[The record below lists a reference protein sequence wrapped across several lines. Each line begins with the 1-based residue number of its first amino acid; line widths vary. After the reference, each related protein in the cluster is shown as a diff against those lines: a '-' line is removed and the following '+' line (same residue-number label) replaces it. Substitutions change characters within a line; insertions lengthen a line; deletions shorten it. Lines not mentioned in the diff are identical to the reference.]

1 MMDFECLIIGGGPA
15 GLTAATY
22 LGRFRRKVLVVDA
35 GDSRALSIPK
45 SHNYPGFADGIAG
58 PELLRLQREQARQY
72 GAEMLPGTVSKL
84 ARTGEGFRAALDG
97 RDIVVPRVLCAT
109 GLKDRSPDMPGLR
122 EAVAHAAL
130 RYCPVCDAFE
140 ATDKT
145 IAIYGSIKDAEAK
158 AVFMR
163 TYSRDVTLLPTDDT
177 PDDAARRRLAQA
189 GVTLA
194 PSPPRDLRPID
205 GAEGIGVE
213 LLSGQKLQFD
223 VLYPVLGCDVR
234 SDLAAALGA
243 RCNQVGCLEVDDKQ
257 QTSVEGLYAAG
268 DVVSDLHQLSVA
280 AGHAGIAA
288 TAIHRSLPANFR

>member
-1 MMDFECLIIGGGPA
+1 MDFECLIIGGGPA

-35 GDSRALSIPK
+35 GDSRAMSIPK

-58 PELLRLQREQARQY
+58 PELLRRQREQARHY
-72 GAEMLPGTVSKL
+72 GAEMLRGTVSEL
-84 ARTGEGFRAALDG
+84 TRTGEGFRASLDG
-97 RDIVVPRVLCAT
+97 RDIVVPRVLLAT

-130 RYCPVCDAFE
+130 RYCPICDAFE

-145 IAIYGSIKDAEAK
+145 IAVYGSIKDAEAK

-163 TYSRDVTLLPTDDT
+163 TYSRAVTLLAPDEAT
-177 PDDAARRRLAQA
+177 DDAARARLAQA

-194 PSPPRDLRPID
+194 PSPPVDLRPIE
-205 GAEGIGVE
+205 GARGIGVE
-213 LLSGQKLQFD
+213 LKTGERLQFD

-257 QTSVEGLYAAG
+257 RTTVSNLYAAG

-280 AGHAGIAA
+280 AGHACIAA
-288 TAIHRSLPANFR
+288 TAIHNSLPANFRR

>member
-1 MMDFECLIIGGGPA
+1 MDFECLIVGGGPA

-35 GDSRALSIPK
+35 GDSRAMSIPK

-58 PELLRLQREQARQY
+58 PELLRLQREQARHY
-72 GAEMLPGTVSKL
+72 GAEMLRGTVSEL
-84 ARTGEGFRAALDG
+84 TRSGEGFRASLDG
-97 RDIVVPRVLCAT
+97 RDIVVPRVLFAT

-140 ATDKT
+140 AADKT
-145 IAIYGSIKDAEAK
+145 IAVYGSIKDAEGK
-158 AVFMR
+158 AIFMR
-163 TYSRDVTLLPTDDT
+163 TYSRAVTLLATDEST
-177 PDDAARRRLAQA
+177 DDAARARLAQA

-194 PSPPRDLRPID
+194 PSPPVDLRPID
-205 GAEGIGVE
+205 DAQGIGVE
-213 LLSGQKLQFD
+213 LKTGERLQFD

-243 RCNQVGCLEVDDKQ
+243 RRTKVGCLEVDDKQ
-257 QTSVEGLYAAG
+257 RTTVPNLYAAG

-280 AGHAGIAA
+280 AAHACIAA
-288 TAIHRSLPANFR
+288 TAIHNSLPANFR